1 MVVVAVVGY
10 RFVFFKGVKSFKLG
24 LLVCFVLLDELMI
37 YDDLQKVI
45 RY

>member
-1 MVVVAVVGY
+1 MVGVGC
-10 RFVFFKGVKSFKLG
+10 RFFFLKGVKSFKLG